1 MELRLVPEYLSDEDL
16 ILQQRRRL
24 ESSYYCSPSLIS
36 AKPLLGKN
44 PRKKKKKKWCLVP
57 GGSFRGQGWCEGGER
72 KRLINSILF
81 AEKKCKNN

>member
-44 PRKKKKKKWCLVP
+44 PRKKKKKNGALSR
-57 GGSFRGQGWCEGGER
+57 GGRLGG
-72 KRLINSILF
+72 KGGVKGGK
-81 AEKKCKNN
+81 EKD